1 MNGKRIKAVLVVVLI
16 QVVSIGIYLIFK
28 ALHFNLYIPAFI
40 ISSFIAQKIY
50 KNSTFWKI
58 YWNIIKFPLYIL
70 TIILELI
77 LTLFHIIY
85 FQYIAVIATAFLCY
99 FLTKFTAEWMEIKI
113 SDEFLLYMTIVM
125 ISIFCSLKRSE
136 KEANKGYRR
145 GFYWSK
151 KSNKKKD
158 DEFCHIMKY
167 IHDVSTCADF
177 IVPTYSSEKM
187 RYTIYLFNFILV
199 ISSNI
204 ISYAD
209 VDGWIKI
216 FANSQVINGAVL
228 TFFAFD
234 NLYNNRKLLDDLN
247 KKRFKTILSVI
258 NHRSRRAVYG
268 VSKNNK

>member
-1 MNGKRIKAVLVVVLI
+1 MNGKRIKPLLVVVLI
-16 QVVSIGIYLIFK
+16 QVVSIGVYLIFK
-28 ALHFNLYIPAFI
+28 APHINLYIPAFI

-50 KNSTFWKI
+50 KNSTFWKA
-58 YWNIIKFPLYIL
+58 YWDIIRFPLYVL

-77 LTLFHIIY
+77 LALFHIIY
-85 FQYIAVIATAFLCY
+85 FQYMVVIVTAFLCY
-99 FLTKFTAEWMEIKI
+99 FLTKIIAEWVNVDI
-113 SDEFLLYMTIVM
+113 SDDFLLYMTIVVT
-125 ISIFCSLKRSE
+125 SIVYSLKRSE

-145 GFYWSK
+145 GFYWGK

-158 DEFCHIMKY
+158 EELCHVMKY
-167 IHDVSTCADF
+167 IHDVSACADF

-199 ISSNI
+199 VSSNI
-204 ISYAD
+204 ISYTA

-268 VSKNNK
+268 ISKNNE